1 MGRRTTI
8 MSNIVVDADSQES
21 QVEEPNVEISN
32 IEDSTITND
41 VEVAEASEVTDIEAS
56 TDNVEVAEEL
66 SIPSKFAG
74 KSTEEIIDSYTN
86 LEKELGRKAQEVG
99 ELRKLSDSFLQAE
112 VARTKQNPQDNTP
125 LETKD
130 NDDTDFFDDPNK
142 AVNRIIEN
150 HPKFQEFQQFQAQQA
165 QAGAK
170 ARLEQTHP
178 DFTDVVQDK
187 AFQEWVQDSPIR
199 MQMFQAA
206 DSYNF
211 DAANELLSNWKDRS
225 MISKTQEV
233 KQAAETNRKDALKAA
248 STESRSSS
256 GSNAGGKTYRRA
268 DLIRLKMED
277 PSRYEALEDDIYA
290 AYADGRVV

>member
-1 MGRRTTI
+1 
-8 MSNIVVDADSQES
+8 MSNIVADFDSQES
-21 QVEEPNVEISN
+21 QAVEENVEISN
-32 IEDSTITND
+32 VDENTITDSTEDTISDITEEAL
-41 VEVAEASEVTDIEAS
+41 VEDTQVETEV
-56 TDNVEVAEEL
+56 VEP

-74 KSTEEIIDSYTN
+74 KSQQEIIDSYTN

-112 VARTKQNPQDNTP
+112 VARKNNPQDNTP

-130 NDDTDFFDDPNK
+130 NDDVDFFDDPNK
-142 AVNRIIEN
+142 AVNKMIEN
-150 HPKFQEFQQFQAQQA
+150 HPRFQEFQQFQAQQA

-170 ARLEQTHP
+170 AQLEQTHP

-277 PSRYEALEDDIYA
+277 PSRYESLEDDIFA

>member
-1 MGRRTTI
+1 
-8 MSNIVVDADSQES
+8 MSNIVADFDSQES
-21 QVEEPNVEISN
+21 QAVEENVEISN
-32 IEDSTITND
+32 IDDNTITDST
-41 VEVAEASEVTDIEAS
+41 
-56 TDNVEVAEEL
+56 EEL
-66 SIPSKFAG
+66 QSSQEVVEENSTTEVEEPSIPSKFAN

-112 VARTKQNPQDNTP
+112 VARKNNLQDNTQ

-130 NDDTDFFDDPNK
+130 NDDVDFFDDPNK
-142 AVNRIIEN
+142 AVNKMIEN

-170 ARLEQTHP
+170 AQLEQTHP

-277 PSRYEALEDDIYA
+277 PSRYESLEDDIFA

>member
-1 MGRRTTI
+1 
-8 MSNIVVDADSQES
+8 MSNIVADFDSQEES
-21 QVEEPNVEISN
+21 AVEENVEISN
-32 IEDSTITND
+32 VDENTITDSTEDTISDITEEAL
-41 VEVAEASEVTDIEAS
+41 VEDTQAETEV
-56 TDNVEVAEEL
+56 VEP

-74 KSTEEIIDSYTN
+74 KSQQEIIDSYTN

-112 VARTKQNPQDNTP
+112 VARTNNPQNNTP
-125 LETKD
+125 LETED
-130 NDDTDFFDDPNK
+130 NAEVDFFDDPNK
-142 AVNRIIEN
+142 AVNDMIEK
-150 HPKFQEFQQFQAQQA
+150 HPRFQEFQQFQAQQA

-170 ARLEQTHP
+170 AQLEQKHP

-187 AFQEWVQDSPIR
+187 GFQEWVQDSPIR

-233 KQAAETNRKDALKAA
+233 KQQAETNRKDALKAG

-256 GSNAGGKTYRRA
+256 ASSAGGKTYRRA
-268 DLIRLKMED
+268 DLIRLKMEN
-277 PSRYEALEDDIYA
+277 PSRYESLEDDIFA

>member
-1 MGRRTTI
+1 
-8 MSNIVVDADSQES
+8 MSNIVADFDSQES
-21 QVEEPNVEISN
+21 QAVEENVEISN
-32 IEDSTITND
+32 VDENTITDSTEDTISDITEEAL
-41 VEVAEASEVTDIEAS
+41 VEDTQAETEV
-56 TDNVEVAEEL
+56 VEP

-74 KSTEEIIDSYTN
+74 KSQQEIIDSYTN

-112 VARTKQNPQDNTP
+112 VARTNNPQNNTP
-125 LETKD
+125 LETED
-130 NDDTDFFDDPNK
+130 NAEVDFFDDPTRS
-142 AVNRIIEN
+142 VNDMIEK
-150 HPKFQEFQQFQAQQA
+150 HPRFQEFQQFQAQQA

-170 ARLEQTHP
+170 AQLEQKHP

-187 AFQEWVQDSPIR
+187 GFQEWVQDSPIR

-233 KQAAETNRKDALKAA
+233 KQQAETNRKDALKAG

-256 GSNAGGKTYRRA
+256 ASSAGGKTYRRA
-268 DLIRLKMED
+268 DLIRLKMEN
-277 PSRYEALEDDIYA
+277 PSRYESLEDDIFA

>member
-1 MGRRTTI
+1 
-8 MSNIVVDADSQES
+8 MSNIVVDADSEES
-21 QVEEPNVEISN
+21 SAVVEVSNVDENTIT
-32 IEDSTITND
+32 DSTEDTISDITEET
-41 VEVAEASEVTDIEAS
+41 VEVQAEAEVES
-56 TDNVEVAEEL
+56 NV
-66 SIPSKFAG
+66 PSKFAN

-112 VARTKQNPQDNTP
+112 VARTNNPQNNTP
-125 LETKD
+125 LETED
-130 NDDTDFFDDPNK
+130 NAEIDFFDNPNK
-142 AVNRIIEN
+142 AVNDMIEK
-150 HPKFQEFQQFQAQQA
+150 HPRFQEFQQFQAQQA

-170 ARLEQTHP
+170 AQLEQKHP

-187 AFQEWVQDSPIR
+187 GFQEWVQDSPIR

-233 KQAAETNRKDALKAA
+233 KQQAETNRKDALKAG

-256 GSNAGGKTYRRA
+256 ASSAGGKTYRRA

-277 PSRYEALEDDIYA
+277 PNRYESLEDDIFQ
-290 AYADGRVV
+290 AYQDGRVV

>member
-1 MGRRTTI
+1 
-8 MSNIVVDADSQES
+8 MSNIVVDADSEES
-21 QVEEPNVEISN
+21 SAEVEVSNVDENTIT
-32 IEDSTITND
+32 DSTEDTISDITEEV
-41 VEVAEASEVTDIEAS
+41 VEVQAEAEVES
-56 TDNVEVAEEL
+56 NV
-66 SIPSKFAG
+66 PSKFAN

-112 VARTKQNPQDNTP
+112 VSRQSNPQNNTP
-125 LETKD
+125 LETED
-130 NDDTDFFDDPNK
+130 NAEVDFFDDPNK
-142 AVNRIIEN
+142 AVNDMIEK
-150 HPKFQEFQQFQAQQA
+150 HPRFQEFQQFQAQQA

-170 ARLEQTHP
+170 AQLEQKHP

-187 AFQEWVQDSPIR
+187 GFQEWVQDSPIR

-233 KQAAETNRKDALKAA
+233 KQQAETNRKDALKAG

-256 GSNAGGKTYRRA
+256 ASSAGGKTYRRA
-268 DLIRLKMED
+268 DLIRLKMEN
-277 PSRYEALEDDIYA
+277 PSRYESLEDDIFA

>member
-1 MGRRTTI
+1 

-21 QVEEPNVEISN
+21 SAEVEISN
-32 IEDSTITND
+32 VDENTITDSTEDVVSDITEEA
-41 VEVAEASEVTDIEAS
+41 VEIQAEAEVEPS
-56 TDNVEVAEEL
+56 V
-66 SIPSKFAG
+66 PSKFAN
-74 KSTEEIIDSYTN
+74 KTTEEIIDSYTN

-112 VARTKQNPQDNTP
+112 VSRQTNPQNNTP

-130 NDDTDFFDDPNK
+130 NEEGLDFFDDPNR
-142 AVNRIIEN
+142 AVNDLIEK
-150 HPKFQEFQQFQAQQA
+150 HPRFQEFQKFQNSQA

-170 ARLEQTHP
+170 AQLEQKHP

-187 AFQEWVQDSPIR
+187 GFQEWVQDSPIR

-233 KQAAETNRKDALKAA
+233 KQQAETNRKDALKAG

-256 GSNAGGKTYRRA
+256 ASSAGGKTYRRA

-277 PSRYEALEDDIYA
+277 PTRYESLEDDIFQ
-290 AYADGRVV
+290 AYQDGRVV

>member
-1 MGRRTTI
+1 
-8 MSNIVVDADSQES
+8 MSNIVADFDSQES
-21 QVEEPNVEISN
+21 QAVEENVEISN
-32 IEDSTITND
+32 IDDNTITDST
-41 VEVAEASEVTDIEAS
+41 
-56 TDNVEVAEEL
+56 EEL
-66 SIPSKFAG
+66 QSSQEVVEENSTTEVEEPSIPSKFAN

-112 VARTKQNPQDNTP
+112 VARKNNPQDNTP

-130 NDDTDFFDDPNK
+130 NDVDFFDDPNK
-142 AVNRIIEN
+142 AVNDMIEN

-170 ARLEQTHP
+170 AQLEQKHP

-277 PSRYEALEDDIYA
+277 PSRYESLEDDIFA

>member
-1 MGRRTTI
+1 
-8 MSNIVVDADSQES
+8 MSNIVVDADSEES
-21 QVEEPNVEISN
+21 SAEVEVSNVDENTITDSTEDTISDITEEVVEIQ
-32 IEDSTITND
+32 
-41 VEVAEASEVTDIEAS
+41 AEAEVES
-56 TDNVEVAEEL
+56 SV
-66 SIPSKFAG
+66 PSKFAN

-112 VARTKQNPQDNTP
+112 VSRQSNPQNNTP

-130 NDDTDFFDDPNK
+130 NEELDFFDDPNK
-142 AVNRIIEN
+142 AVNDMIEK
-150 HPKFQEFQQFQAQQA
+150 HPRFQEFQQFQAQQA

-170 ARLEQTHP
+170 AQLEQKHP

-187 AFQEWVQDSPIR
+187 GFQEWVQDSPIR

-233 KQAAETNRKDALKAA
+233 KQQAETNRKDALKAG

-256 GSNAGGKTYRRA
+256 ASSAGGKTYRRA

-277 PSRYEALEDDIYA
+277 PNRYESLEDDIFQ
-290 AYADGRVV
+290 AYQDGRVV

>member
-1 MGRRTTI
+1 
-8 MSNIVVDADSQES
+8 MSNIVVDADT
-21 QVEEPNVEISN
+21 QVPADVEISN
-32 IEDSTITND
+32 VDESTITD
-41 VEVAEASEVTDIEAS
+41 TTTAEDIMDQVAEAVDASEATES
-56 TDNVEVAEEL
+56 SE
-66 SIPSKFAG
+66 IPSKFAG

-130 NDDTDFFDDPNK
+130 NDVDFFDDPNR
-142 AVNRIIEN
+142 AVNNMIEN

-165 QAGAK
+165 QAGAE
-170 ARLEQTHP
+170 ARLKQTHP
-178 DFTDVVQDK
+178 DFTDVIKDT

-206 DSYNF
+206 DAYNF
-211 DAANELLSNWKDRS
+211 DAANELLTNWKDRS

-233 KQAAETNRKDALKAA
+233 KEKAEVERKEALKAGTA
-248 STESRSSS
+248 ESRTSS
-256 GSNAGGKTYRRA
+256 GSSKGGKTYRRA
-268 DLIRLKMED
+268 DLIRLKMEN
-277 PSRYEALEDDIYA
+277 PSRYESLQDEIYN
-290 AYADGRVV
+290 AYAEGRVV

>member
-1 MGRRTTI
+1 
-8 MSNIVVDADSQES
+8 VDADSQES
-21 QVEEPNVEISN
+21 SAEVEISN
-32 IEDSTITND
+32 VDENTITDSTEDVVSDITEEA
-41 VEVAEASEVTDIEAS
+41 VEIQAEAGAEP
-56 TDNVEVAEEL
+56 NV
-66 SIPSKFAG
+66 PSKFAN

-112 VARTKQNPQDNTP
+112 VSRQSNPQNNTP
-125 LETKD
+125 LETQD
-130 NDDTDFFDDPNK
+130 NAEVDFFDNPNK
-142 AVNRIIEN
+142 AVNDMIEK
-150 HPKFQEFQQFQAQQA
+150 HPRFQEFQQFQAQQA

-170 ARLEQTHP
+170 AQLEQKHP

-187 AFQEWVQDSPIR
+187 GFQEWVQDSPIR

-233 KQAAETNRKDALKAA
+233 KQQAENNRKDALKAG

-256 GSNAGGKTYRRA
+256 GSGAGGKTYRRA

-277 PSRYEALEDDIYA
+277 PTRYESLEDDIFQ
-290 AYADGRVV
+290 AYQDGRVV

>member
-1 MGRRTTI
+1 
-8 MSNIVVDADSQES
+8 MSNIVADLDLQES
-21 QVEEPNVEISN
+21 QVEENAEISN
-32 IEDSTITND
+32 VDDNTITDSTEDVISDITEQA
-41 VEVAEASEVTDIEAS
+41 VEEVQAEAEIEP
-56 TDNVEVAEEL
+56 
-66 SIPSKFAG
+66 SIPSKFAN
-74 KSTEEIIDSYTN
+74 KTTEEIIDSYTN

-112 VARTKQNPQDNTP
+112 VARTNNPQDNTP

-142 AVNRIIEN
+142 AVNKMIEN
-150 HPKFQEFQQFQAQQA
+150 HPKFQQFQQFQAQQA

-170 ARLEQTHP
+170 AQLEQKHP
-178 DFTDVVQDK
+178 DFSDVVQDK
-187 AFQEWVQDSPIR
+187 AFQDWVQDSPIR

-233 KQAAETNRKDALKAA
+233 KQQAETNRKDALKAA

-256 GSNAGGKTYRRA
+256 SSNAGGKTYRRA
-268 DLIRLKMED
+268 DLVRLKMED
-277 PSRYEALEDDIYA
+277 PSRYEALEDDIFA

>member
-1 MGRRTTI
+1 
-8 MSNIVVDADSQES
+8 MSNIVVDADSEES
-21 QVEEPNVEISN
+21 SAEVEVSNVDENTIT
-32 IEDSTITND
+32 DSTEDTISDITEEV
-41 VEVAEASEVTDIEAS
+41 VEVQAEAEVES
-56 TDNVEVAEEL
+56 SV
-66 SIPSKFAG
+66 PSKFAN

-112 VARTKQNPQDNTP
+112 VSRQSNPQNNTP

-130 NDDTDFFDDPNK
+130 NEELDFFDDPNK
-142 AVNRIIEN
+142 AVNDMIEK
-150 HPKFQEFQQFQAQQA
+150 HPRFQEFQQFQAQQA

-170 ARLEQTHP
+170 AQLEQKHP

-187 AFQEWVQDSPIR
+187 GFQEWVQDSPIR

-233 KQAAETNRKDALKAA
+233 KQQAESNRKDALKAG

-256 GSNAGGKTYRRA
+256 GSGAGGKTYRRA

-277 PSRYEALEDDIYA
+277 PNRYESLEDDIFQ
-290 AYADGRVV
+290 AYQDGRVV

>member
-1 MGRRTTI
+1 
-8 MSNIVVDADSQES
+8 MSNIVADFDSQEES
-21 QVEEPNVEISN
+21 AVEENVEISN
-32 IEDSTITND
+32 VDENTITDSTEDTISDITEEA
-41 VEVAEASEVTDIEAS
+41 VEIQAEAEVES
-56 TDNVEVAEEL
+56 SV
-66 SIPSKFAG
+66 PSKFAN

-112 VARTKQNPQDNTP
+112 VARTNNPQNNTP
-125 LETKD
+125 LETED
-130 NDDTDFFDDPNK
+130 NAEVDFFDDPTRS
-142 AVNRIIEN
+142 VNEMIEK
-150 HPKFQEFQQFQAQQA
+150 HPRFQEFQQFQAQQA

-170 ARLEQTHP
+170 AQLEQKHP

-187 AFQEWVQDSPIR
+187 GFQEWVQDSPIR

-233 KQAAETNRKDALKAA
+233 KQQAETNRKDALKAG

-256 GSNAGGKTYRRA
+256 ASSAGGKTYRRA
-268 DLIRLKMED
+268 DLIRLKMEN
-277 PSRYEALEDDIYA
+277 PSRYESLEDDIFA

>member
-1 MGRRTTI
+1 
-8 MSNIVVDADSQES
+8 MSNIVVDADSEES
-21 QVEEPNVEISN
+21 SAVEEVSNVDENTITDSTEDTISDITEEVVEIQ
-32 IEDSTITND
+32 
-41 VEVAEASEVTDIEAS
+41 AEAEVES
-56 TDNVEVAEEL
+56 SV
-66 SIPSKFAG
+66 PSKFAN

-112 VARTKQNPQDNTP
+112 VSRQSNPQNNTP

-130 NDDTDFFDDPNK
+130 NEELDFFDDPNK
-142 AVNRIIEN
+142 AVNDMIEK
-150 HPKFQEFQQFQAQQA
+150 HPRFQEFQQFQAQQA

-170 ARLEQTHP
+170 AQLEQKHP

-187 AFQEWVQDSPIR
+187 GFQEWVQDSPIR

-233 KQAAETNRKDALKAA
+233 KQQEETNRKDALKAG

-256 GSNAGGKTYRRA
+256 ASSAGGKTYRRA

-277 PSRYEALEDDIYA
+277 PNRYESLEDDIFQ
-290 AYADGRVV
+290 AYQDGRVV